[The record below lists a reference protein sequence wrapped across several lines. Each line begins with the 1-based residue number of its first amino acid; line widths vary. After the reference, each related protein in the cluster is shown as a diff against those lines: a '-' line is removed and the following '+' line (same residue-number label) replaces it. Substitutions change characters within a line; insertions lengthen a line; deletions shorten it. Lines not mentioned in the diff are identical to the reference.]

1 MQQNSIAD
9 MKKLI
14 VIILC
19 FLSLNS
25 FSQDLN
31 CRVQILSPQVQNTNK
46 RALDELQIAIG
57 EFMNNR
63 KWANFELKS
72 QERIDCNLVIN
83 LKNWDGGSNFQGEA
97 QILSSRP
104 VYGSSYNTTLL
115 SLSDKNFDFTYT
127 EGQPLEFSDQNYQSN
142 LSSILAFY
150 AYVIIGMDA
159 DSFDEM
165 GGTDYYA
172 KAQAVVNNAQNVSF
186 AGWKAF
192 ENLRNRYWLTENL
205 VNKSFL
211 PIREILYTYHRQG
224 LDFMSEDIAKG
235 RTNIA
240 AALPKLAELDKQK
253 QGSLLNQVFFSAKAD
268 EIIDIFSKGNPME
281 RTKIYNV
288 MVDADPAN
296 ASKYEELKKN
306 K

>member
-1 MQQNSIAD
+1 

-14 VIILC
+14 VIIIL
-19 FLSLNS
+19 FLSVNS
-25 FSQDLN
+25 YSQDLN

-46 RALDELQIAIG
+46 RALDVLQIAIS
-57 EFMNNR
+57 EFINNR
-63 KWANFELKS
+63 KWASYELKS
-72 QERIDCNLVIN
+72 QERIDCNLVIT

-104 VYGSSYNTTLL
+104 VYGTSYNTTLL
-115 SLSDKNFDFTYT
+115 SIVDKNFDFTYA
-127 EGQPLEFSDQNYQSN
+127 EGQPLDFTDQVYQNN
-142 LSSILAFY
+142 LSSMLAFY

-159 DSFDEM
+159 DSFEKL

-172 KAQAVVNNAQNVSF
+172 KAQTVVNNAQNAVF

-205 VNKSFL
+205 TNKSYL
-211 PIREILYTYHRQG
+211 PIREILYSYHRLG
-224 LDFMSEDIAKG
+224 LDIMSEDIIKG
-235 RTNIA
+235 RKNIA
-240 AALPKLAELDKQK
+240 DALPKLEELDRQQ
-253 QGSLLNQVFFSAKAD
+253 QGALLNQVFFQAKGD
-268 EIIDIFSKGNPME
+268 EIVDILSKGTPME

-288 MVDADPAN
+288 MVAADPAN
-296 ASKYEELKKN
+296 ASKYDELKKL